1 MEDANVYNNLIINNE
16 SIDIKQHINIYKEFE
31 KKAQKI
37 LNAQINTDS
46 SNMLTEP
53 QINQVTQNNNETI
66 ITTKD

>member
-37 LNAQINTDS
+37 LNAQTNTDS

>member
-1 MEDANVYNNLIINNE
+1 MEDTNVYNNLIINNE

>member
-1 MEDANVYNNLIINNE
+1 MEDANVYNTLIINNE
-16 SIDIKQHINIYKEFE
+16 SIDIKPHINIYKEFE
-31 KKAQKI
+31 NKAQKI

-53 QINQVTQNNNETI
+53 QIKQVTQNNNETI